1 MCTALGAPA
10 FALAGCASQADTSG
24 SKAPT
29 PMPNSEIEKQI
40 AETQNNPN
48 MPAQEKAM
56 VISNLKSMENGSQ
69 GGRPPATAA
78 NPSAVH

>member
-1 MCTALGAPA
+1 
-10 FALAGCASQADTSG
+10 
-24 SKAPT
+24 
-29 PMPNSEIEKQI
+29 MPNSEIEKQI